1 MASASRTSWQPLPRW
16 RAFEHDPVSVR
27 AARDFAL
34 ETLDTWGIEGR
45 RDDILLCVSELATN
59 ALVHGG
65 GESAAYVVATSIV
78 GRNLRVAVHD
88 DAGAGVPECRTPD
101 DSSDTGRGLLLVSK
115 LADVWGVEGMGLT
128 KIVWAEF
135 VVEQAWPP
143 SVVVACEPAMSDNGY
158 AGPVNSPMLLGQMR
172 ARPDPCPLTE
182 GTAEPPPI
190 NQRKEAEMNE
200 HVTTDLSVETDEAY
214 AATQLIEIDAVS
226 KVTLGKYAEDS
237 ADKGRYFE

>member
-65 GESAAYVVATSIV
+65 GGSAEYVVATSIV
-78 GRNLRVAVHD
+78 GQNLRVAVH

-135 VVEQAWPP
+135 VVEQAWPL
-143 SVVVACEPAMSDNGY
+143 SVVVACEPAMSDNDY
-158 AGPVNSPMLLGQMR
+158 SGPVNSHMPLAQIR
-172 ARPDPCPLTE
+172 AQIPAPL
-182 GTAEPPPI
+182 
-190 NQRKEAEMNE
+190 R
-200 HVTTDLSVETDEAY
+200 
-214 AATQLIEIDAVS
+214 
-226 KVTLGKYAEDS
+226 
-237 ADKGRYFE
+237 KGRQNPHQSINERKQK